1 LIAQS
6 DRRVEILGRVIWKPG
21 LVARAVGAFIRL
33 GERGTVRE
41 IIDLLA

>member
-1 LIAQS
+1 
-6 DRRVEILGRVIWKPG
+6 
-21 LVARAVGAFIRL
+21 VARAVGAFIRL